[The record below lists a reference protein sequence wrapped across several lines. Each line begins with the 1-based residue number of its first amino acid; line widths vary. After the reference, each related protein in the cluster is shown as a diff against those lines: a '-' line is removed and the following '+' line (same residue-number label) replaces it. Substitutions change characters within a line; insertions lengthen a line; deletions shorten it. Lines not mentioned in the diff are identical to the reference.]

1 MASNIRVVYD
11 TLVQGGL
18 SPMAAQAMVA
28 RFQQESGP
36 GLNTVAHGDRNL
48 PGGSHGIAQ
57 WNRGRLDG
65 LKKFGG
71 DNWTDAATQARYVL
85 HELNTSEKAA
95 GDMLRSARDPQ
106 TALLASM
113 NYERPQGW
121 TRQNPAGGHGFA
133 NTQRNYMQLGEILNA
148 GGGRGVTLNSNPM
161 AQAAVQV
168 GTPTGG
174 ATVAV
179 DNGAASGLD
188 AAAVT
193 TPLALQ
199 GATTPAADGTTATAA
214 AQTPLQKAGALLED
228 KDFVSG
234 LSGLAKGLGLG
245 GGGQAAPQQQ
255 AAPVPQMAPPVD
267 DSAQRMAA
275 AQPMLASLL
284 AKRRGRVPG
293 LSLMG

>member
-18 SPMAAQAMVA
+18 SPMAAQALVA

-36 GLNTVAHGDRNL
+36 GLNTTAHGDRNL

-57 WNRGRLDG
+57 WNRERLAG

-71 DNWTDAATQARYVL
+71 DNWTDAAAQARYVL

-106 TALLASM
+106 TALHAAM

-133 NTQRNYMQLGEILNA
+133 NTQRNFMQLGGILNA
-148 GGGRGVTLNSNPM
+148 GGGRGVTLTSNPM
-161 AQAAVQV
+161 QPGSAAPALPAATEVATLPQAY
-168 GTPTGG
+168 
-174 ATVAV
+174 
-179 DNGAASGLD
+179 D
-188 AAAVT
+188 AGPPV
-193 TPLALQ
+193 PLQ
-199 GATTPAADGTTATAA
+199 GAAAPTAEGAVATAA